1 MEEKTLN
8 ITQFIEDLYNAGK
21 LEAAILKDYED
32 RHYDIV
38 TFLYRDINND
48 YVPLDYVYGANS
60 YKNEKEAILDN
71 AESIMGKLLVKL
83 KEGKTC

>member
-8 ITQFIEDLYNAGK
+8 ITQFIESLYNIGRV
-21 LEAAILKDYED
+21 EAAVLKDYED
-32 RHYDIV
+32 KHYDIV
-38 TFLYRDINND
+38 TFLYKDINNE
-48 YVPLDYVYGANS
+48 YVFLDYVYGATN

-71 AESIMGKLLVKL
+71 AETIMKTLLAKL

>member
-8 ITQFIEDLYNAGK
+8 ITKFIESLYNIGR
-21 LEAAILKDYED
+21 LEAAILKDYKNGS
-32 RHYDIV
+32 YDIV
-38 TFLYRDINND
+38 TFLYKDIND
-48 YVPLDYVYGANS
+48 EYVFLDYVYGANT

-71 AESIMGKLLVKL
+71 TETIMGKLLVKL